1 MAVRKKRD
9 WLWMFYWSETAAAPE
24 VSTINPGI
32 SKSPPTDETQPSP
45 PFSPT
50 LHSNPVTPSANSLS
64 LAFCLIPPPHS
75 ALKSNPHYI
84 PNYCAP
90 TPQTSGLS
98 SWLILASPP
107 SKSLLSPSGGV
118 KALARSIQGPTS
130 LFHSRAKAHFGLVLK
145 YVFLRLQFY
154 KNRIHI
160 FLLTHVWRGA
170 RLQRTQQL
178 SFFLH
183 AGGKSVNSHSN
194 GMMCYWSLWGNSLL
208 PMGGQGPGSA
218 EDQCSGVD
226 KNESSQRTKDV
237 LRYWYHSQSKDF

>member
-145 YVFLRLQFY
+145 YVFLRLQCCTEFIFSCWHMSEGGHVCNAHNSSASFY
-154 KNRIHI
+154 TPGGKVSTVILMGWCVI
-160 FLLTHVWRGA
+160 DPCEEI
-170 RLQRTQQL
+170 L
-178 SFFLH
+178 SFQWE
-183 AGGKSVNSHSN
+183 VR
-194 GMMCYWSLWGNSLL
+194 
-208 PMGGQGPGSA
+208 GQGQLKIS
-218 EDQCSGVD
+218 
-226 KNESSQRTKDV
+226 V
-237 LRYWYHSQSKDF
+237 LE